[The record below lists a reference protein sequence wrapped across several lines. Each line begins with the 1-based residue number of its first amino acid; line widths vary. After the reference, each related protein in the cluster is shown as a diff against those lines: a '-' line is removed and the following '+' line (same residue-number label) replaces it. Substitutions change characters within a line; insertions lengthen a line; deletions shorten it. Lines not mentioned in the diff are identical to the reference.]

1 MIAEI
6 EIKELILNK
15 DDRGWLTEIFR
26 DDEAEH
32 QPAMAYLSSTNP
44 GVVRG
49 PHEHKYQSDYF
60 IFAGPGD
67 FEVYLW
73 DNREDSNTYGEA
85 LTIHAGATRPL
96 SLIVPPGVVHGY
108 KCVSEVPALS
118 FNLPDKLYRGEK
130 KSEEIDEIRWENDD
144 NSPYKII

>member
-1 MIAEI
+1 MIAGI

-85 LTIHAGATRPL
+85 LTSHAGATRPL

>member
-1 MIAEI
+1 MIAGI

-15 DDRGWLTEIFR
+15 DDRGWLAEIFR
-26 DDEAEH
+26 DDEADYK
-32 QPAMAYLSSTNP
+32 PAMAYLSLTNP
-44 GVVRG
+44 GVIRG
-49 PHEHKYQSDYF
+49 PHEHKHQSDYF

-85 LTIHAGATRPL
+85 ITIHAGAMRPL

-118 FNLPDKLYRGEK
+118 FNLPDKLYRGAK
-130 KSEEIDEIRWENDD
+130 KSAEVDEIRWENDT
-144 NSPYKII
+144 NSPYKIV